1 MSTARPFITTALA
14 LVAGFTGAALFNWS
28 GLGAGMGGQATRE
41 YLLAHP
47 EVLPQAMD
55 VLQHRE
61 QVAKIAPL
69 RGQIETAFPG
79 AVLGNPNGKVTLV
92 EFSDY
97 ACGFCRQSTADVA
110 HLIATNPD
118 LKVVVREY
126 PILTPES
133 ADAARMALAAAQ
145 QGKFAAFHQAM
156 FEHGPPSAETITAA
170 AQRAGVDLAQA
181 HSAIEGG
188 QFEAQLQGNM
198 QLAQS
203 LGLNGTPSWI
213 VGDEALTGAQGADRI
228 GAAIAAARAT

>member
-1 MSTARPFITTALA
+1 MANARPFITTALA
-14 LVAGFTGAALFNWS
+14 LVAGFTGAALFSLS
-28 GLGAGMGGQATRE
+28 GLGERMGAPATRD

-47 EVLPQAMD
+47 EILPQAMD

-61 QVAKIAPL
+61 LVAKIAPL
-69 RGQIETAFPG
+69 RGQIEAPFPG
-79 AVLGNPNGKVTLV
+79 AVLGNPEGKVTLV

-97 ACGFCRQSTADVA
+97 ACGFCRQSTADVE

-156 FEHGPPSAETITAA
+156 FANGPPSAETIDAA
-170 AQRAGVDLAQA
+170 AERAGVDLARA
-181 HSAIEGG
+181 RGAIEGG
-188 QFEAQLQGNM
+188 QFEAQLQGNL
-198 QLAQS
+198 QLAQA
-203 LGLNGTPSWI
+203 LGLNGTPSWV
-213 VGDEALTGAQGADRI
+213 VGEQALTGAQGADRI
-228 GAAIAAARAT
+228 GAAIAAARTS